1 MKQLFKQ
8 AFDKGVLTEA
18 EGNFDLWW
26 ATTGKSLS
34 GAERSALLLEVLKRA
49 TA

>member
-26 ATTGKSLS
+26 DTTGKKLTS
-34 GAERSALLLEVLKRA
+34 AERNALLLEVLKRG